1 MGDSSATPRK
11 IFLYND
17 SEPSNCVLA
26 ATPTRK
32 YYEQPLKSSLHHGGS
47 MDAAYESENSEY
59 EEGESPSGTFYRPK
73 TSRGTSRPSP
83 DAFFDYV
90 IPSPVNQ
97 NRRDRLIEKSFSAS
111 MKKKSSTHGEEL
123 MLTKES
129 YSRALSKTESSDKM
143 DGESADAREMTG
155 TTQYSAI
162 STGCWLFGSLLRV

>member
-32 YYEQPLKSSLHHGGS
+32 YYEQPLKSSLHHGGL

-59 EEGESPSGTFYRPK
+59 EEGESPSNTFYRPK

-97 NRRDRLIEKSFSAS
+97 NGRDRLFEKSRSAS
-111 MKKKSSTHGEEL
+111 TKKKSSTHEGL
-123 MLTKES
+123 ILTKES

-162 STGCWLFGSLLRV
+162 FTGCWLFGSLLRV